1 MSKNIF
7 LGLSM
12 SLVSYYAL
20 QTSLVL
26 RPDDN
31 PLMLGVLR
39 DGRQNKPNIGAN
51 LRTVEPR
58 FKQVPRDWG
67 NLFVI
72 SRVRYIEHLDFTKF
86 GKIQPTKGKVRGGG
100 PL

>member
-1 MSKNIF
+1 
-7 LGLSM
+7 
-12 SLVSYYAL
+12 
-20 QTSLVL
+20 
-26 RPDDN
+26 
-31 PLMLGVLR
+31 MLGVLR

-51 LRTVEPR
+51 LRTEEPR
-58 FKQVPRDWG
+58 FNEVPRDWG

-100 PL
+100 PP